1 MPLKKRIA
9 ATQLE
14 TVKLEVGD
22 AVLELSGEVRSAFY
36 AAQGAAQTLA
46 MRAMVNEAAETSAL
60 LAARQREAGNM
71 SDLAFS
77 SERALAS
84 QAHLDFERS
93 QGEAAVARERLI
105 KLMGLWGKR
114 TQWKLAPRLPEL
126 PTQELALEHLES
138 LAIAKRLDIGAAR
151 REVQSLEY
159 ASSLAKTTR
168 WTGIVNVSVEA
179 GRLRSTHHLS
189 FGPAVSLEIPLFDQ
203 RQASIAR
210 LDAFKRQAENNLQ
223 ALAIEARSD
232 VRSSLARLQSARKVV
247 EEYRDVLVPI
257 REDIVKFR
265 SSTMTP
271 CCSASIS

>member
-46 MRAMVNEAAETSAL
+46 MRAMVDEAAATSAV
-60 LAARQREAGNM
+60 LAERQREAGNM

-126 PTQELALEHLES
+126 PAQELALEHLES

-179 GRLRSTHHLS
+179 GRLRSTHHLLVRPRGLARDS
-189 FGPAVSLEIPLFDQ
+189 ALRSTTGVDCAARRV
-203 RQASIAR
+203 QASGREQPASVR
-210 LDAFKRQAENNLQ
+210 HRSALGRAFG
-223 ALAIEARSD
+223 
-232 VRSSLARLQSARKVV
+232 SLARLQSARRWSK
-247 EEYRDVLVPI
+247 
-257 REDIVKFR
+257 
-265 SSTMTP
+265 STPTCWCP
-271 CCSASIS
+271 FAKTS